1 MKELVAGVGFEPP
14 TFVEPRQGFSDRG
27 LLDGLE
33 EPDEFDVSP
42 VNVPCVD
49 GPSGSLAAA
58 AVENR
63 HVRLVSRDL
72 AVCSAQEPRI
82 PKRIRRYTDVPSS
95 WTQYGTTTK

>member
-1 MKELVAGVGFEPP
+1 MATVGV
-14 TFVEPRQGFSDRG
+14 PRQRFSDRG

-42 VNVPCVD
+42 VNVPGLD
-49 GPSGSLAAA
+49 GPSGSL

-72 AVCSAQEPRI
+72 AVCSAQELRI

-95 WTQYGTTTK
+95 WTQYGTETNKIRWHKACNHFICS